1 MSKDVAAWRRV
12 IWYVPLVVSGLVAS
26 HLAAVTIYHM
36 EFLGVSCTYLYVIAG
51 AAAVFGGLSYLMRR
65 RRILK
70 LWVILLVVV
79 GGFALFPDQ
88 GAVVSPICIPGEYT
102 MPNLMLDTAGSTSLA
117 PDASARW

>member
-1 MSKDVAAWRRV
+1 MSKDMAAWRKV
-12 IWYVPLVVSGLVAS
+12 IWYVPLVLSGLVAS

-51 AAAVFGGLSYLMRR
+51 AAAAFGGLSYLMRR

-70 LWVILLVVV
+70 LWVIPLVVV

-102 MPNLMLDTAGSTSLA
+102 MPNLMLDTAGSENLE
-117 PDASARW
+117 PDASTR